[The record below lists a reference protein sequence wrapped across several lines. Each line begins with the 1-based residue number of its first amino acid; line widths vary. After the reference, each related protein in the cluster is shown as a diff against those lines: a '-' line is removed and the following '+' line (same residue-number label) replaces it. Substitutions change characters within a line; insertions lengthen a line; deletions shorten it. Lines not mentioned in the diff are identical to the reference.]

1 MSERPNGVTV
11 TLCMIVKDEEHIIH
25 ECLDSM
31 RPYIDRYDITDTGST
46 DKTKEII
53 KEWGE
58 KNNIPGT
65 VYDAP
70 WRGFGKSRSE
80 SLRNADKGGADYSW
94 VIDADD
100 KLAGNFVYPPEFGQ
114 HPAYTLKI
122 NRGDFEWWRNQ
133 IFKNNIGWEYVGVL
147 HEYANCPDLEEYRK
161 ESGGVARLL
170 GDYFIDAR
178 TMGNRTK
185 EFEVELNDGEEE
197 TPGQEQWRKKYL
209 RDAET
214 ILDCLTNPENEN
226 YEPNNMRYHFYLA
239 QSYFDGGDFAKAKE
253 WYEKRAALG
262 GWEEEQWYSVLR
274 VAMCMTNLGEKW
286 QDTQDVFLQ
295 AYNLRPTRI
304 ESLFN
309 LARIHRL
316 NGNPRL
322 GHLFAKMGTQ
332 ITLPPEDVLFV
343 SKDIY
348 EWQIFD
354 ELASTAWYANDM
366 AAGLAASNKLLSEKK
381 YPSEHHERI
390 MNNWKQY
397 VAWHEEH
404 EKKQKEAEQEATKQR
419 ILHEEMQRQE
429 AAQRK
434 EQTKIRE
441 QQKKINK
448 RRQKQKRAAKSRK
461 TSRR

>member
-1 MSERPNGVTV
+1 MSTRPNGVTV

-46 DKTKEII
+46 DRTKEII

-70 WRGFGKSRSE
+70 WRGFGKSRTE

-100 KLAGNFVYPPEFGQ
+100 CVRGNFVYPPQFGE
-114 HPAYTLKI
+114 HAAYTLKI

-133 IFKNNIGWEYVGVL
+133 IFKNNMEWEYVGVI
-147 HEYANCPDLEEYRK
+147 HEYANSPKLADCGL
-161 ESGGVARLL
+161 GVARLL
-170 GDYFIDAR
+170 GDYNIDAR

-185 EFEVELNDGEEE
+185 EFDVKLEEGQEEE
-197 TPGQEQWRKKYL
+197 PGKESWRKKYL
-209 RDAET
+209 HDAAT
-214 ILDCLTNPENEN
+214 LLDCLTNPENEN
-226 YEPNNMRYHFYLA
+226 YEPDNLRYYFYIA
-239 QSYFDGGDFAKAKE
+239 QSYFDGGDFASAKE
-253 WYEKRAALG
+253 WYTKRAEKG

-295 AYNLRPTRI
+295 AYNLRPQRV

-309 LARIHRL
+309 LARIHRM

-322 GHLFAKMGTQ
+322 GYLFAKMGAGIQ
-332 ITLPPEDVLFV
+332 VPPEDVLFV
-343 SKDIY
+343 AKDVF
-348 EWQIFD
+348 EWQIYD

-366 AAGLAASNKLLSEKK
+366 QAGLAASNKLLTEKL
-381 YPSEHHERI
+381 YPQEHHERI
-390 MNNWKQY
+390 MNNWKNY
-397 VAWHEEH
+397 VAYFEKIEED
-404 EKKQKEAEQEATKQR
+404 KKQREAEATKQK
-419 ILHEEMQRQE
+419 ILNDESQKAESTK
-429 AAQRK
+429 RK

-448 RRQKQKRAAKSRK
+448 RRQKQKAASKSRK
-461 TSRR
+461 ASRR

>member
-1 MSERPNGVTV
+1 MSRPTV

-31 RPYIDRYDITDTGST
+31 KPYVDRYDITDTGST
-46 DKTKEII
+46 DRTKEII

-70 WRGFGKSRSE
+70 WRGFGKSRTE
-80 SLRNADKGGADYSW
+80 SLRYADKGGADYSW

-100 KLAGNFVYPPEFGQ
+100 KVEGNFVYPPQFGE
-114 HPAYTLKI
+114 HCAYTLKI

-133 IFKNNIGWEYVGVL
+133 IFQNNMEWEYVGVL
-147 HEYANCPDLEEYRK
+147 HEYANCPNLEA
-161 ESGGVARLL
+161 ESQKGRGVARLQ
-170 GDYFIDAR
+170 GDYCIDAR

-185 EFEVELNDGEEE
+185 AFENTTPGEQQEPE

-209 RDAET
+209 ADAET

-226 YEPNNMRYHFYLA
+226 YEPDNHRYYFYLA
-239 QSYFDGGDFAKAKE
+239 QSYFDGGDFAKAKD
-253 WYEKRAALG
+253 WYEKRAEKG

-348 EWQIFD
+348 DWQIFD

-366 AAGLAASNKLLSEKK
+366 HAGLAASNKLLTERK
-381 YPSEHHERI
+381 YPQEHHERI
-390 MNNWKQY
+390 LNNWKQY
-397 VAWHEEH
+397 TAWHEQEQ
-404 EKKQKEAEQEATKQR
+404 KRTKEAEAEATKQR
-419 ILHEEMQRQE
+419 ILNEEATRQE
-429 AAQRK
+429 AQKRK
-434 EQTKIRE
+434 EETKIRE

-448 RRQKQKRAAKSRK
+448 RRKKQKAASKSRK
-461 TSRR
+461 ASRR